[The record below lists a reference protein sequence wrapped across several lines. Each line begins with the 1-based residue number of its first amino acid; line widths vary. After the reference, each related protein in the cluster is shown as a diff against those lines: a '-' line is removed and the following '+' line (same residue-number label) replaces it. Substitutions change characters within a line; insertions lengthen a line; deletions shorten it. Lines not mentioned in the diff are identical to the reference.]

1 VCSGEEFGRYRVEAE
16 FMAAGV
22 ETYYGLGT
30 RSAFVGE
37 AHVQFDIELIVVEG
51 CASVERK
58 LAGNFFVANV

>member
-22 ETYYGLGT
+22 ETYYGFGT

-51 CASVERK
+51 CASVE
-58 LAGNFFVANV
+58 